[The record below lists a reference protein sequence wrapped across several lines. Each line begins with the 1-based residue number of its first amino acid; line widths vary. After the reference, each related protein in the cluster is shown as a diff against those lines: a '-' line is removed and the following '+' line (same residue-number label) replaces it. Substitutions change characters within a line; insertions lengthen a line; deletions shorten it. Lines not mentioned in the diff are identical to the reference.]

1 MIRTKE
7 QNKSLCERFPFLIP
21 SNRWS
26 GMRITEADGGG
37 YWPGDPEAVPEY
49 DYEFTE
55 LDDMPDG
62 WRDAFGEQ
70 LCEELLEE
78 LKANDALDTY
88 RITQIKEKFGMLRW
102 YDSGNTKHGYEII
115 GKYARLSM
123 RTCILCGKP
132 ATRITLGWVSPYC
145 DDCLPNEESVSVEE
159 WFDEIEDDEND

>member
-26 GMRITEADGGG
+26 GMRITEAASGG

-145 DDCLPNEESVSVEE
+145 DDCLPNEESVPVEE
-159 WFDEIEDDEND
+159 WFDEIEDDENG